1 MSNPRRTPPAGPDL
15 RPALGD
21 RRLFP
26 DLEARL
32 YMNHAAVSPPS
43 LAVRAA
49 AERVLDDYSRLGV
62 GAVPL
67 YVEQRSRLKGKL
79 AGLIGAEPGDLGL
92 ISNTTRGVTDI
103 ALCLPWKKGDRV
115 VVFEGEFPANVTP
128 WQRAAELFGLEIVFL
143 SIQDYQQ
150 DVERALARLR
160 GELERGVRLVAASV
174 VEFQTGLRMPIA
186 AMGALCH
193 EHGAELFVD
202 AIQACGSVPV
212 DVRAEHIDYLSSGS
226 HKWLM
231 GLEGAGFL
239 YVAPERVQA
248 LRPAVAGWTSHED
261 ALRFLFEGEGHL
273 RYDRPI
279 KKGAELFEGGA
290 NNALGFAALEASL
303 DLILELGVDSI
314 YRHVGSLLEPLEA
327 GLVQR
332 GFESLRAPDAARRS
346 CTLSVLPPAGISVI
360 ELKTE
365 LANRSVACSIPD
377 GKLRFAPHW
386 PNSAGQVPEL
396 LSAIDDSLA
405 ALRG

>member
-1 MSNPRRTPPAGPDL
+1 
-15 RPALGD
+15 
-21 RRLFP
+21 LFP

-128 WQRAAELFGLEIVFL
+128 WH
-143 SIQDYQQ
+143 
-150 DVERALARLR
+150 VERALARLR